1 MRKAKTT
8 FNMNKKF
15 DLKANDYL
23 DSAEGKLFYNLQHFA
38 ESAPRYD
45 LATRGLSLGQDGS
58 WKRALV
64 GGLPPKQGAFCL
76 DVACGTGDVT
86 GLLAEKYSDGEIEG
100 VDLTPEMIRIAEE
113 RNKNPRVHFRCGD
126 MSRLDLPD
134 RSVDILTGS
143 YAIRNAPDLETVLAE
158 FGRVMKAGGRAAFL
172 DFSKPRGK
180 WRQSLQCWLLK
191 LWGGFW
197 GLVLHGN
204 PEVHGYI
211 SSSIRTFPD
220 REELESLF
228 SRYGFQLERSQPF
241 LSGMVRLYFLIFVPS
256 STIL

>member
-1 MRKAKTT
+1 MNEK
-8 FNMNKKF
+8 FN
-15 DLKANDYL
+15 LKASDHL
-23 DSAEGKLFYNLQHFA
+23 DSAEGKLFYNLKHFA

-64 GGLPPKQGAFCL
+64 AGLPRKEGAFCL

-86 GLLAEKYSDGEIEG
+86 QLLAEKYPDGEIEG

-113 RNKNPRVHFRCGD
+113 RNANPRVHFGCGD
-126 MSRLDLPD
+126 MSHLDLPD

-143 YAIRNAPDLETVLAE
+143 YAIRNAPDLEIVLAE
-158 FGRVMKAGGRAAFL
+158 FARVMKVDGSLAFL
-172 DFSKPRGK
+172 DFSKPGGQ
-180 WRQSLQCWLLK
+180 WRQTVQYWVLK

-211 SSSIRTFPD
+211 SSSIKSFPD

-228 SRYGFQLERSQPF
+228 SRHGFQLERSQPF
-241 LSGMVRLYFLIFVPS
+241 LSGMMRLYFLRFAPLS
-256 STIL
+256 SGA